1 MTLRHQRNITITGL
15 LVAVVIVF
23 LVCHSL
29 KLLLNCYE
37 VNTERTII
45 LPLVKTT
52 LQLTFDVHGQ
62 THVIEYPI
70 YLALRAYA
78 WFFP

>member
-1 MTLRHQRNITITGL
+1 MQIDIYQIYDILFLSIQVVRAVNEANRKRAKMTLRHQRNITITGL

-37 VNTERTII
+37 VNTERPII
-45 LPLVKTT
+45 LAVS
-52 LQLTFDVHGQ
+52 
-62 THVIEYPI
+62 
-70 YLALRAYA
+70 
-78 WFFP
+78 

>member
-1 MTLRHQRNITITGL
+1 MRAVNEANRKRARMTLRHQRNITITGL

-37 VNTERTII
+37 VSFLRYIINIQII
-45 LPLVKTT
+45 L
-52 LQLTFDVHGQ
+52 
-62 THVIEYPI
+62 
-70 YLALRAYA
+70 
-78 WFFP
+78 